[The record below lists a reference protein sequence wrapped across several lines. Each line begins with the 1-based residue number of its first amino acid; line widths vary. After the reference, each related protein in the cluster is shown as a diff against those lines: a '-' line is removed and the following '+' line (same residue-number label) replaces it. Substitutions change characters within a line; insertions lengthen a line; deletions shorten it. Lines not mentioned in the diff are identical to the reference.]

1 MSVMY
6 ASTAFA
12 ARYFADRPDA
22 EAFLALDAPARVLG
36 YAGQLIA
43 DFCTFYD
50 EEGFAY
56 VYDAADAPDWLMRAT
71 CEEALY
77 LANLGKD
84 PARKLDV
91 LTLGIV
97 KTDDGTTFDH
107 RFQPDILGVTC
118 RRILTA
124 NGGEIAPEAYQG
136 ETAASGVN
144 VAAVVK

>member
-6 ASTAFA
+6 ASTDYA
-12 ARYFADRPDA
+12 ATYFSDRPDA
-22 EAFLALDAPARVLG
+22 EAFLALEAPARLLG
-36 YAGQLIA
+36 YAGQLVA
-43 DFCTFYD
+43 DYCTFYD
-50 EEGFAY
+50 EAGLPF
-56 VYDAADAPDWLMRAT
+56 VYDVSGPPDWLMRAV

-77 LANLGKD
+77 IANLGKD

-107 RFQPDILGVTC
+107 RFQPDILGVNV

-124 NGGEIAPEAYQG
+124 NGGEIASEAYQG

-144 VAAVVK
+144 QAAVLK